1 MKTME
6 EEMIVFNDLERLR
19 NDAEE
24 KRAILESQREQLSGR
39 KISVAQNLA
48 EVKEKHDALKK
59 TLADNETHVQLTN
72 LEKKWSHLDQ
82 NNFAIEEFISNKKA
96 EMNFEPMKNKVI
108 KMQRDF
114 NKILIESTKQN
125 PMQ

>member
-48 EVKEKHDALKK
+48 EVKEKHDALKVR
-59 TLADNETHVQLTN
+59 E
-72 LEKKWSHLDQ
+72 
-82 NNFAIEEFISNKKA
+82 
-96 EMNFEPMKNKVI
+96 
-108 KMQRDF
+108 RF
-114 NKILIESTKQN
+114 N
-125 PMQ
+125 